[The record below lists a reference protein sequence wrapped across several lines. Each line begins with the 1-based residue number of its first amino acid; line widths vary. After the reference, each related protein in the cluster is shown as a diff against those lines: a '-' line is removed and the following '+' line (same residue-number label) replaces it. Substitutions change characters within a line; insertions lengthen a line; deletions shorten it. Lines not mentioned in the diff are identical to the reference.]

1 MMMYQAGWKVLHKKK
16 AVQSR
21 AVIAAMTDQ
30 DASVHLI
37 DRTDVLMSEVVA
49 PHLLIAQRV
58 SVAPTETAADARSE
72 VVIGKAAAET
82 VNETANQDQHGSLVK
97 AADASVALVTKDGLQ
112 EEGKNAIGGVVV
124 AEEAAEEMMLARGVA
139 IPRIKAMETRREGV
153 KSAD

>member
-1 MMMYQAGWKVLHKKK
+1 VLHKKK

-37 DRTDVLMSEVVA
+37 DRTDVLMSEVA
-49 PHLLIAQRV
+49 ATHLLIAQRV
-58 SVAPTETAADARSE
+58 SVAPIETAADARSE

-82 VNETANQDQHGSLVK
+82 VNETANRGQHGSLAK
-97 AADASVALVTKDGLQ
+97 AADASVGLVTTVGLQ
-112 EEGKNAIGGVVV
+112 GGGKNAIGGVVV

-153 KSAD
+153 KGAD